1 MKKHYV
7 VATVALAGCAG
18 AQAQS
23 SVTLYGL
30 IDTNIEFVNHASA
43 NGGVVVR
50 ENSGGLSNSRFG
62 FRGVEDLGGGNN
74 AFFILEAG
82 FNGND
87 GTNATAGVL
96 FNRTAAVGLANAYG
110 ALSAGLQYTAM
121 YDTLI
126 KYDPMVFGQQY
137 TWMPTTG
144 SADSFSFKARLNNSV
159 KYVGHYGG
167 LTATADYSFGGDA
180 DSFQSSAAYGGAL
193 DYDIGT
199 FSAALAYDYRNG
211 AINSSGLWTKSRN
224 WSASVRQIVGDATLL
239 FGYEHYLYDPTK
251 GASVSSALWWG
262 GLRYLIT
269 PTVRVTTAVYYQTNK
284 VANESNS
291 WMGVV
296 SADYILSKRTDLY
309 ATVAYAAS
317 TRYGNDQYTPTGV
330 TSDTAFGP
338 NQTAVTLGIRH
349 RF

>member
-1 MKKHYV
+1 MKKQSV
-7 VATVALAGCAG
+7 VAAFAVAGCAC
-18 AQAQS
+18 AHAQS

-43 NGGVVVR
+43 SDGSLVR

-62 FRGVEDLGGGNN
+62 FRGTEDLGGGNK

-96 FNRTAAVGLANAYG
+96 FNRTAAIGLANAYG
-110 ALSAGLQYTAM
+110 SLSAGLQYTAM
-121 YDTLI
+121 YDTMV
-126 KYDPMVFGQQY
+126 KYDPMVLGQQY
-137 TWMPTTG
+137 TWLPTTG

-193 DYDIGT
+193 DYDAGS

-224 WSASVRQIVGDATLL
+224 WSASARQDIGDGSIM
-239 FGYEHYLYDPTK
+239 FGYEHYLYNPTRS
-251 GASVSSALWWG
+251 ASVSSALWWG
-262 GLRYLIT
+262 GVRYLFT
-269 PTVRVTTAVYYQTNK
+269 PSFRLTTALYYQTSKADN
-284 VANESNS
+284 VSNS

-296 SADYILSKRTDLY
+296 NADYILSKRTDLY